1 MPEDH
6 IPWERWRRK
15 WKNMKPG
22 KNSKE
27 QSVGQDK
34 MFRRG
39 MRSRLIDWFLLVT
52 VIFMKLYY
60 AKEAWGELFVGP
72 LGVPTLREAGRPS
85 NCSFWSRDSWK
96 HIGFQL
102 SSAWDAGWQPLVS
115 SFCPRQVCSHHPHRE
130 ISGVSG
136 PVHSETSP
144 QSGFRTGPLPPLNW
158 WSFALKSPL
167 LQPTAGSSSA
177 TIYETDS
184 AYRMHQCQGWGKVFL
199 STWCLERARCS
210 PPFIS
215 CLLNCGAAQT
225 LLQQGELP
233 GEVCDGTG
241 GGLLGV
247 QSRALWTWMMVLC
260 CQGRGPLWSANSPCG
275 AFSSWDWMMFP
286 RVWFS
291 LLMVNKQ
298 ALGTLMSLLMVIF
311 FLPRKAEGVV
321 ISAVQLPPK
330 PQSPPPQQEVDLK
343 WVQHL
348 IRTIAWHSVSKY
360 NYRWVM
366 YFTQQQP

>member
-215 CLLNCGAAQT
+215 SLLNCGAAQT
-225 LLQQGELP
+225 LSSSRESSLVRSVTAQAGASWGCSPGHSEHGWWSCAARGEGLCGQQAAP
-233 GEVCDGTG
+233 V
-241 GGLLGV
+241 
-247 QSRALWTWMMVLC
+247 
-260 CQGRGPLWSANSPCG
+260 GPSAAEIEWCFLECGFPC
-275 AFSSWDWMMFP
+275 WW
-286 RVWFS
+286 
-291 LLMVNKQ
+291 
-298 ALGTLMSLLMVIF
+298 
-311 FLPRKAEGVV
+311 
-321 ISAVQLPPK
+321 
-330 PQSPPPQQEVDLK
+330 
-343 WVQHL
+343 
-348 IRTIAWHSVSKY
+348 
-360 NYRWVM
+360 
-366 YFTQQQP
+366 

>member
-215 CLLNCGAAQT
+215 SLLNCGAAQT
-225 LLQQGELP
+225 LSSSRESSLVRSVTAQAGASWGCSPGHSEHGWWSCAARGEGLCAQQTAP
-233 GEVCDGTG
+233 V
-241 GGLLGV
+241 
-247 QSRALWTWMMVLC
+247 
-260 CQGRGPLWSANSPCG
+260 GPSAAEIEWCFLECGFPC
-275 AFSSWDWMMFP
+275 WW
-286 RVWFS
+286 
-291 LLMVNKQ
+291 
-298 ALGTLMSLLMVIF
+298 
-311 FLPRKAEGVV
+311 
-321 ISAVQLPPK
+321 
-330 PQSPPPQQEVDLK
+330 
-343 WVQHL
+343 
-348 IRTIAWHSVSKY
+348 
-360 NYRWVM
+360 
-366 YFTQQQP
+366 

>member
-72 LGVPTLREAGRPS
+72 LGAPTLREAGRPS

-215 CLLNCGAAQT
+215 SLLNCGAAQT
-225 LLQQGELP
+225 LSSSRESSLVRSVTAQAGASWGCSPGHSEHGWWSCAARGEGLCGQQTAP
-233 GEVCDGTG
+233 V
-241 GGLLGV
+241 
-247 QSRALWTWMMVLC
+247 
-260 CQGRGPLWSANSPCG
+260 GPSAAEIEWCFLECGFPC
-275 AFSSWDWMMFP
+275 WW
-286 RVWFS
+286 
-291 LLMVNKQ
+291 
-298 ALGTLMSLLMVIF
+298 
-311 FLPRKAEGVV
+311 
-321 ISAVQLPPK
+321 
-330 PQSPPPQQEVDLK
+330 
-343 WVQHL
+343 
-348 IRTIAWHSVSKY
+348 
-360 NYRWVM
+360 
-366 YFTQQQP
+366 